1 MKVIALSSIKGGVG
15 KTTTAVNLAYLAAA
29 EGHRVLLWD
38 LDPQGAATYTL
49 RVGDR
54 VAGGGRRLVR
64 RSKSL
69 ARSAFHTHVPGLD
82 VVPADFSLRYL
93 DLELSE
99 VERPARR
106 LDVMLG
112 HVRDD
117 YDYVLLDCPPGISLT
132 IDSALRATDV
142 VLVPVIP
149 AALPLRSFDQ
159 LASYVRAERKL
170 TSLQVL
176 AFLSMVDRRKRAHRE
191 LCATLPLERDSVL
204 AEWVPSAVDI
214 EQMAAVRSPVVE
226 TKPASTSATAY
237 RLLFDAV
244 RRRLREQ

>member
-1 MKVIALSSIKGGVG
+1 VKVIALSSIKGGVG
-15 KTTTAVNLAYLAAA
+15 KTTTAVNLAHLAA
-29 EGHRVLLWD
+29 GNGSRVLLWD

-49 RVGDR
+49 CVGER

-64 RSKSL
+64 RTKEL
-69 ARSAFHTHVPGLD
+69 ARSPVPTRYPGLD

-93 DLELSE
+93 DLELST
-99 VERPARR
+99 VPKPGRR
-106 LDVMLG
+106 LDDMLE
-112 HVRDD
+112 HLRDD
-117 YDYVLLDCPPGISLT
+117 YDYVVLDCPPGISLT

-170 TSLQVL
+170 GRLQVL

-191 LCATLPLERDSVL
+191 MCDTLPTERDNVL
-204 AEWVPSAVDI
+204 AQWIPAAVDI
-214 EQMAAVRSPVVE
+214 ENMAALRSPVVE
-226 TKPASTSATAY
+226 HRPTSTSATAY
-237 RLLFDAV
+237 RLLLDELIE
-244 RRRLREQ
+244 RT

>member
-1 MKVIALSSIKGGVG
+1 MKVVALSSIKGGVG
-15 KTTTAVNLAYLAAA
+15 KTTTAVNLAHLAASN
-29 EGHRVLLWD
+29 GSRVLLWD

-54 VAGGGRRLVR
+54 VSGGGRRLVR
-64 RSKSL
+64 HTKGL
-69 ARSAFHTHVPGLD
+69 ARNSVPTAHPGLD

-93 DLELSE
+93 DLELST
-99 VERPARR
+99 VPKPGRR
-106 LDVMLG
+106 LDDMLD
-112 HVRDD
+112 HLRDH
-117 YDYVLLDCPPGISLT
+117 YDLVVLDCPPGISLT

-170 TSLQVL
+170 ADLQVL

-191 LCATLPLERDSVL
+191 LCDTLPTGRDNVL
-204 AEWVPSAVDI
+204 SQWIPSSVDI
-214 EQMAAVRSPVVE
+214 ENMAAVRSPVVE
-226 TKPASTSATAY
+226 SRPASTSATAY
-237 RLLFDAV
+237 RLLFDELIS
-244 RRRLREQ
+244 RMR